1 MGGPNRA
8 DVSNEINFE
17 RYFPTDLRNLIRKE
31 DDKLK
36 ALIRKY
42 RVEEEGYYSDEVNSL
57 YGEEPENDPEAVY
70 EESDTDSGSE

>member
-57 YGEEPENDPEAVY
+57 YDEEPENDPEAVY